1 MRFGVYLPTFA
12 GRDLGFD
19 EAARVKAFAR
29 KAEDLGFDALWV
41 AEHFLEAPGLYGT
54 VWMSPLL
61 CLAHAASVTTRIRLA
76 TGLLILPYY
85 HPVTLA
91 REIQTLWHLSG
102 GRFVL
107 GVGPGWDQ
115 HEFETLGMKLAER
128 GRRTDEMI
136 AALRRL
142 LTERDVSF
150 AGDYYRFEHVT
161 IEPRLPRVPELWVGG
176 GSKIQTSLSPDK
188 PYLAPAVLARIAAA
202 DGWLARAAGT
212 QQMVKDDLQAIRQHL
227 AASGRDPHTLRYG
240 HLNFAHLVDTT
251 DREEALHRQ
260 RPVFER
266 VMGTHRTFENLQQSY
281 FLGTTREIVERI
293 RDLESAG
300 IQDLVLATCD
310 YDLEQLERFATDIVG
325 RFQPGVGPKGER
337 R

>member
-19 EAARVKAFAR
+19 QASRVKAFAR

-115 HEFETLGMKLAER
+115 HEFETLGMKLPER

-150 AGDYYRFEHVT
+150 TGTHYQFDHVT
-161 IEPRLPRVPELWVGG
+161 IEPLLPRVPELWVGG

-188 PYLAPAVLARIAAA
+188 PYIAPAVLARIAGA
-202 DGWLARAAGT
+202 DGWLARAAGS
-212 QQMVKDDLQAIRQHL
+212 QQMVKDDVRAIRDHL
-227 AASGRDPHTLRYG
+227 TKIGRQPDSLRYG
-240 HLNFAHLVDTT
+240 HLNFTHLVDTT
-251 DREEALHRQ
+251 DRDKALQLQ

-281 FLGTTREIVERI
+281 FLGTTAEIVARI

-300 IQDLVLATCD
+300 IQDMVLATCD
-310 YDLEQLERFATDIVG
+310 YDLEQLERFASEIAGQFT
-325 RFQPGVGPKGER
+325 R
-337 R
+337 

>member
-12 GRDLGFD
+12 GPDLALD
-19 EAARVKAFAR
+19 QAARVKVFAR
-29 KAEDLGFDALWV
+29 KAEDLGFDTLWV

-85 HPVTLA
+85 HPVPLA

-142 LTERDVSF
+142 LTERDVGF
-150 AGDYYRFEHVT
+150 AGEYYRFQHVT
-161 IEPRLPRVPELWVGG
+161 IEPLLPRFPELWVGG
-176 GSKIQTSLSPDK
+176 GSKVPTSLSPDR
-188 PYLAPAVLARIAAA
+188 PYVAPAVLARIAGA

-212 QQMVKDDLQAIRQHL
+212 QQMVKDDVGVIRAHL
-227 AASGRDPHTLRYG
+227 AAVGRDPDTLRYG
-240 HLNFAHLVDTT
+240 HLNFVHLVDTL
-251 DREEALHRQ
+251 DREEALRLQ

-266 VMGTHRTFENLQQSY
+266 VMGRHRSFESLQQSY
-281 FLGTTREIVERI
+281 FLGTTREIVQRI
-293 RDLESAG
+293 RDLEAAG
-300 IQDLVLATCD
+300 IQDLALATCG
-310 YDLEQLERFATDIVG
+310 YDLDQLERFASEIVAACRPEAG
-325 RFQPGVGPKGER
+325 RQGPPR
-337 R
+337 

>member
-12 GRDLGFD
+12 GEDLD
-19 EAARVKAFAR
+19 VDQAARVKTFAR
-29 KAEDLGFDALWV
+29 RAEELGFDALWV
-41 AEHFLEAPGLYGT
+41 AEHFLQAPGLYGT

-91 REIQTLWHLSG
+91 REIQTLWHLSD

-107 GVGPGWDQ
+107 GVAPGWDQ
-115 HEFETLGMKLAER
+115 HEFESLGMRLAER
-128 GRRTDEMI
+128 GQRTDEML

-150 AGDYYRFEHVT
+150 AGDFYRFEGVT
-161 IEPRLPRVPELWVGG
+161 VAPLLPRFPVLWVGG
-176 GSKIQTSLSPDK
+176 GSKLPTPLSPDK
-188 PYLAPAVLARIAAA
+188 PSMVLAVLTRIAGA
-202 DGWLARAAGT
+202 DGWLSRAAGS
-212 QQMVKDDLQAIRQHL
+212 QQMVKDDVRAIREHL
-227 AASGRDPHTLRYG
+227 VATGRDPRTLRYG

-251 DREEALHRQ
+251 DREDALRLQ

-266 VMGTHRTFENLQQSY
+266 VMGTHRDFEHLQQSY
-281 FLGTTREIVERI
+281 FLGTTQEIVDRI
-293 RDLESAG
+293 RDLEEAG
-300 IQDLVLATCD
+300 IQDLVLATCAD
-310 YDLEQLERFATDIVG
+310 DLEQLERFASDIVG
-325 RFQPGVGPKGER
+325 QFE
-337 R
+337 